1 MQESCM
7 ALDSAPG
14 VTLSSYRK
22 SQSVQELLKSELV
35 FPDKQAIPGHQ
46 LLGGVRIGLTPPI
59 YPGGF

>member
-14 VTLSSYRK
+14 VTLSYCK

-46 LLGGVRIGLTPPI
+46 LLGGVRIGLNPPI